1 MTAEA
6 SMADDEHVS
15 KQGLEQHQRSQPSD
29 DAGFIERVF
38 LVFGIGTL
46 FLATL
51 GLLWFSGEIFL
62 LGFSGILLA
71 VLLYD
76 ASRALEARLML
87 SHNACLATVLAAA
100 IGILA
105 LLAWL
110 LAPQVAAE
118 TRQLV
123 AVLPRAL
130 QDLRDY
136 LVKHGGMPELL
147 WMLPDP
153 GRVLGD
159 ASTIAGHARS
169 IFSGA
174 LGTATNVVIILFVA
188 VYLAA
193 QPDIYIRGF
202 LKLLPPE
209 RRPKGGAVLREL
221 GETLSLWLRGKL
233 FSMAVIGVAIASGL
247 GLLGVPL
254 ALALG
259 LVAGLLDFIPYLGPI
274 LAAVPAVLIAF
285 ADEPVLAVYVI
296 ALFFV
301 LHLVEGYFLLPLV
314 ERKTVFLPPA
324 LNIMMQ
330 VLMGSAFGL
339 LGVALATPLTAVIAV
354 LIAMLWV
361 RDVLEDPVQLPGE
374 QK

>member
-1 MTAEA
+1 MV
-6 SMADDEHVS
+6 DDKHVP
-15 KQGLEQHQRSQPSD
+15 KQGLQQHQRLASSG
-29 DAGFIERVF
+29 DAGFVERVF
-38 LVFGIGTL
+38 LVFGIGAL
-46 FLATL
+46 FLGTL
-51 GLLWFSGEIFL
+51 ALLWYAGEIFL
-62 LGFSGILLA
+62 LGFSAILLA
-71 VLLYD
+71 VLLHD
-76 ASRALEARLML
+76 ASRALEARLTL
-87 SHNACLATVLAAA
+87 SHNACLAVVLAAA

-136 LVKHGGMPELL
+136 LVKRSGMPELL

-159 ASTIAGHARS
+159 PSTIAGHARS

-174 LGTATNVVIILFVA
+174 LGTATNVVIVLFVA
-188 VYLAA
+188 IYLAA
-193 QPDIYIRGF
+193 QPDIYIRGI

-209 RRPKGGAVLREL
+209 RRPKGGTVLCEL

-233 FSMAVIGVAIASGL
+233 LSMTIIGVAIAAGL

-259 LVAGLLDFIPYLGPI
+259 LVAGVLDFIPYLGPI

-301 LHLVEGYFLLPLV
+301 LHMAEGYLLLPMV

-339 LGVALATPLTAVIAV
+339 LGIALATPLTAVIAV

-374 QK
+374 QQ